1 VRLSAEGALYT
12 CLFATGGT
20 DLKGPIRAGGDDDE
34 WGTIIDS
41 TWKERTDRYSEVR
54 SSQTVTIGQRVEMS
68 YIGG

>member
-34 WGTIIDS
+34 LGTIIDS